1 MLALAFE
8 PCPIAGMYKVK
19 SNSVTDDRGRFRR
32 LFDAEE
38 FASIAPGVGVVQ
50 TNLSTTLGAGT
61 VRGMHFQHAPA
72 SEFKLVCCLRGR
84 VHDVVVDLRKSSA
97 TWLCWHAVE
106 LCEDENTQVL
116 IPPGCAHGFQA
127 LTEHAD
133 LLYQHSARWD
143 PSAEGG
149 VRYDDPS
156 LAIAWPL
163 AVRRVSERDRS
174 FPWID
179 SDFEGA
185 RT

>member
-1 MLALAFE
+1 
-8 PCPIAGMYKVK
+8 MYKVK
-19 SNSVTDDRGRFRR
+19 SSSVTDDRGRFRK
-32 LFDAEE
+32 LFDAEA
-38 FASIAPGVGVVQ
+38 FASVAPGVRFVQ
-50 TNLSTTLGAGT
+50 TNLSTTLGAST

-106 LCEDENTQVL
+106 LREDENTQVL

-127 LTEHAD
+127 LTERAD
-133 LLYQHSARWD
+133 VLYQHSATWD

-149 VRYDDPS
+149 VRYDDPA
-156 LAIAWPL
+156 LAIEWPL
-163 AVRRVSERDRS
+163 TVSRVSERDLS
-174 FPWID
+174 FPLIEPG
-179 SDFEGA
+179 FEGA